1 MNIQAKYLFLCSF
14 LFILLFLLLGFLLEF
29 QTVENLDERWGRMW
43 YQFLKAD
50 SFFIFMSFIGSR
62 NFLYPVMILV
72 TIFLLVKRYYFAV
85 MVVWVNILGVRL
97 LNTLIKGIFQRER
110 PSLDHIVDVHF
121 YSFPS
126 GHAMNSMA
134 AYGMLA
140 LLFLLIVRNRVIK
153 ILTVVIAS
161 ILILLIGTS
170 RIYLGVHF
178 PLDVFAGYLAGA
190 AWLTFLIGIWKK
202 LRSESK
208 ERKYM

>member
-1 MNIQAKYLFLCSF
+1 M
-14 LFILLFLLLGFLLEF
+14 
-29 QTVENLDERWGRMW
+29 ENLDVRWGRMG
-43 YQFLKAD
+43 YQFWEAD
-50 SFFIFMSFIGSR
+50 SFFIFMSFLGSR

-72 TIFLLVKRYYFAV
+72 SIYLIVRRYYFAV

-97 LNTLIKGIFQRER
+97 LNTIIKGLFQRER

-140 LLFLLIVRNRVIK
+140 LLFHLIVRNRVIK

-161 ILILLIGTS
+161 IIILLIGTS

-178 PLDVFAGYLAGA
+178 PLDVFAGYIAGA
-190 AWLTFLIGIWKK
+190 AWLTLLIGIWKK

-208 ERKYM
+208 ERKFM